1 MLNCLTAKMREKKGF
16 TLVELIVVLVILGI
30 LAALLVPALTGYIDR
45 AREKKI
51 IATTRQVVTAAQT
64 VVSEAYAKAEGKFEE
79 DSLNAFS
86 LSGNNKAI
94 FTHPE
99 TPHTP
104 SLLEICE
111 LAEIVKNVEF
121 IPNETTGPIRPTGEL
136 TNGIT
141 FVSVFYNQQ
150 GHVTSVILGQNGKY
164 CKYNGAD
171 SSYTVTDEWPA
182 N

>member
-64 VVSEAYAKAEGKFEE
+64 VVSEAYAKADNFAEGNICSFASS
-79 DSLNAFS
+79 D
-86 LSGNNKAI
+86 NKIRFGMDQPNHIDLADI
-94 FTHPE
+94 V
-99 TPHTP
+99 
-104 SLLEICE
+104 L
-111 LAEIVKNVEF
+111 LAEVGTLDQRGSISAGLNSIGRYKDNISQIF
-121 IPNETTGPIRPTGEL
+121 L
-136 TNGIT
+136 M
-141 FVSVFYNQQ
+141 YNQK
-150 GHVTSVILGQNGKY
+150 GKITKVILGQNGKY

-171 SSYTVTDEWPA
+171 SSYTVTDGPA
-182 N
+182 D

>member
-64 VVSEAYAKAEGKFEE
+64 VVSEAYAKAEGKFSPTESTDPVGLSIYVHPSGSHSSE
-79 DSLNAFS
+79 VIFGVDSK
-86 LSGNNKAI
+86 NKI
-94 FTHPE
+94 YC
-99 TPHTP
+99 
-104 SLLEICE
+104 LDICK
-111 LAEIVKNVEF
+111 LAEITSGDKL
-121 IPNETTGPIRPTGEL
+121 I
-136 TNGIT
+136 NGINCLNI
-141 FVSVFYNQQ
+141 FYNEK
-150 GHVTSVILGQNGKY
+150 GKITKVILGQNGKY

-171 SSYTVTDEWPA
+171 SSYTVTDGPA
-182 N
+182 D